1 MKLNTIARIV
11 LATGLALQTLHA
23 VAQPSFDCTK
33 ATTLVENAIC
43 QDPELGALDGTL
55 AEQYQALW
63 RATSGE
69 SARQA
74 LKKSQ
79 RAWLAKRNQCKDRP
93 CLVRVYRERL
103 DALDVAVA
111 DPESKRFS
119 RCRLEVRGQRY
130 IDGPCTGS
138 LESNGSFQIDTPA
151 YFAMV
156 QVEQPGVALGFWN
169 GDAYA
174 SHAHSDLGRL
184 TRDGACWT
192 NAQASV
198 CAWK

>member
-1 MKLNTIARIV
+1 MKLKTIARIV

-43 QDPELGALDGTL
+43 QDSELGALDETL
-55 AEQYQALW
+55 AEQYQAVW

-79 RAWLAKRNQCKDRP
+79 RAWLAKRNQCQDRP

-111 DPESKRFS
+111 DPESKHFS
-119 RCRLEVRGQRY
+119 HCRLDVRGQRY

-138 LESNGSFQIDTPA
+138 LESDGSFQIYTPA
-151 YFAMV
+151 YFAMI
-156 QVEQPGVALGFWN
+156 QVEQPGVAVGFWN
-169 GDAYA
+169 EDAYA

-184 TRDGACWT
+184 ARDGACWS
-192 NAQASV
+192 NAQAQV

>member
-1 MKLNTIARIV
+1 MKLKTIARIV
-11 LATGLALQTLHA
+11 LATSLALQMMHA
-23 VAQPSFDCTK
+23 VAQPSFDCAK

-43 QDPELGALDGTL
+43 QDLELGALDGTL
-55 AEQYQALW
+55 AEQYQAVW

-79 RAWLAKRNQCKDRP
+79 RAWLAKRNQCKDRS
-93 CLVRVYRERL
+93 CLVSAYRERL
-103 DALDVAVA
+103 DALDVTVA
-111 DPESKRFS
+111 DPESKGFS

-138 LESNGSFQIDTPA
+138 VEADGSFQVYTPA

-156 QVEQPGVALGFWN
+156 QVEEPGIAVGFWN
-169 GDAYA
+169 EEAYA

-184 TRDGACWT
+184 IRDGACWT
-192 NAQASV
+192 NAQARV